1 MRSASGKPRR
11 AGGEQIVLLAAGLA
25 VTLALAIAAV
35 RSERQHRAA
44 VERVLRDYAG
54 VAGTEFVRRT
64 AFDVGFNG
72 YQVVAAALRRGAAA
86 GAVALPEAGMPRQAK
101 NLVDRLFVVERGQP
115 RLVSGSPPPAW
126 LEAWVRA
133 ESAAPPRDR
142 EGFWVRHRTQ
152 DGHAATLVLVPLDA
166 RDVRVAAFEVD
177 LAALRP
183 FLERSIARGPLL
195 PEVIGDGRVT
205 NASVAVS
212 FRDHAGAERLRAGPA
227 PWPEWEVEVSFA
239 DFFYGVLEHSHVRV
253 SLDPALAERLLPGGL
268 PPSRIPMLAALAV
281 AGLGFSVLAIRQV
294 RRERAFALLRDDFV
308 ASVSHELR
316 TPLAQIRLFVETVVL
331 GRCRSEDEERRFLEA
346 VHRETLRLGHLVDN
360 ILDFSR
366 AERGLLD
373 ASLAPR
379 RLAPVIGDVARAFE
393 PLAATRGVR
402 IEALLDPDAGAAVD
416 EAGFRRVLLNLLDN
430 AVKYGPA
437 QADVTVRL
445 RRMGDAVELA
455 VEDRGPGV
463 PPQHREAI
471 FAPFR
476 RLGRDR
482 QSPAT
487 GAGIGLA
494 VVRELVSC
502 HGGSCRVED
511 REGGGASF
519 VVRLPAAEAP
529 PA

>member
-1 MRSASGKPRR
+1 MRSASRRPRR
-11 AGGEQIVLLAAGLA
+11 AGGQQIVLLAAGLA

-35 RSERQHRAA
+35 RSEGQHRAA
-44 VERVLRDYAG
+44 AERVLRDYAG

-72 YQVVAAALRRGAAA
+72 YQVLAAALRRSAAA
-86 GAVALPEAGMPRQAK
+86 GAVALPAEGVPRQARK
-101 NLVDRLFVVERGQP
+101 LVGRLFVVERGEP
-115 RLVSGSPPPAW
+115 RLVSGSPPPPW
-126 LEAWVRA
+126 LEAWIRA
-133 ESAAPPRDR
+133 ESAAPPREG
-142 EGFWVRHRTQ
+142 EGFSVRHRTQ
-152 DGHAATLVLVPLDA
+152 DGHAATLVLVPLDGG
-166 RDVRVAAFEVD
+166 VRRAAFDVD

-183 FLERSIARGPLL
+183 FLQRSIARGPLL
-195 PEVIGDGRVT
+195 PGVIGDGHVT

-227 PWPEWEVEVSFA
+227 PWPEWEVEVPFA
-239 DFFYGVLEHSHVRV
+239 DFFYGVLESSHVRV

-268 PPSRIPMLAALAV
+268 PPSRIPMLAALGM

-294 RRERAFALLRDDFV
+294 RRERAFARLRDDFV

-331 GRCRSEDEERRFLEA
+331 GRCRSDEEERRFLEA

-379 RLAPVIGDVARAFE
+379 RLAPVVGEVARAFE

-463 PPQHREAI
+463 PAQHREAI